1 MATAHLPPQPIVRR
15 VAVVMDA
22 PEAIVPTVMAVVH
35 TLLLDT
41 HPVRAAAVAAV
52 VAADRGV
59 VRLSHAGQEQVP
71 QFGIPLNKFRRL
83 RRFVKMLKN

>member
-52 VAADRGV
+52 AADRGV